1 MATEAKAI
9 DVLMNKG
16 NFEPQV
22 ALAIAEAVA
31 LIMTDAQVVTVPVL
45 DARVAELKTLIK
57 EGDHKVDLVQAGLG
71 NKIDLF
77 RAELDTKIDRVQG
90 ELGNKIDLFRA
101 ELDTKI
107 DRVKGELESKI
118 DRVKAELD
126 NKIDLF
132 KADLEKLIES
142 TKSELVRWVL
152 LAMLGSGAIQAGAAA
167 FINAV
172 QHH

>member
-9 DVLMNKG
+9 DVLMSKG

-31 LIMTDAQVVTVPVL
+31 VIMTDAQVVTVPVL
-45 DARVAELKTLIK
+45 DARVAELKAGIK
-57 EGDHKVDLVQAGLG
+57 EVDHKVDLV
-71 NKIDLF
+71 
-77 RAELDTKIDRVQG
+77 
-90 ELGNKIDLFRA
+90 
-101 ELDTKI
+101 
-107 DRVKGELESKI
+107 
-118 DRVKAELD
+118 
-126 NKIDLF
+126 
-132 KADLEKLIES
+132 KADLEKQIVGVESRLGKLIES

>member
-57 EGDHKVDLVQAGLG
+57 EGDHKVDLVQA
-71 NKIDLF
+71 D
-77 RAELDTKIDRVQG
+77 
-90 ELGNKIDLFRA
+90 LGNKIDLFRA